1 MTRRSPISLSLLFTV
16 LVITGTANA
25 QDCYESSILSPSPFM
40 GNHGEV
46 FKLSDGSIWEVTYE
60 YEYLYEYFPSV
71 IICPSLGKLILKEK
85 QLSIA
90 SIAVAQSEA
99 SLNNEKSGWTV
110 FEETNLEGSISGI
123 VELGRLFKTTSRNIY
138 EVTGLTLQLVLELQP
153 SVLVLR
159 NGDTYKLI
167 VDGFDEP
174 LIATKLNASV
184 GSQSGAA
191 SAARLPQGATRGCPR
206 VIETRVDGTFD
217 GWTGDT
223 IFKLTNG
230 QIWMQSS
237 YDYTYK
243 YAYRPEVMI
252 FPSGGRCKMK
262 VEDVNDT
269 IEVTRLK

>member
-1 MTRRSPISLSLLFTV
+1 
-16 LVITGTANA
+16 
-25 QDCYESSILSPSPFM
+25 M

-60 YEYLYEYFPSV
+60 YEYLYEYYPSV
-71 IICPSLGKLILKEK
+71 IICQSRGKMILNKK

-90 SIAVAQSEA
+90 SIAAAQSGA

-110 FEETNLEGSISGI
+110 FEETNLEGFIRGT
-123 VELGRLFKTTSRNIY
+123 VRRGRIFKTTSRNIY
-138 EVTGLTLQLVLELQP
+138 EVTGLTLQLVLEVQP
-153 SVLVLR
+153 SVLILR
-159 NGDTYKLI
+159 NGNTYKLI

-174 LIATKLNASV
+174 FIARKVNASV
-184 GSQSGAA
+184 GSQSGAT
-191 SAARLPQGATRGCPR
+191 SAARLPQGVTRGCPR

-243 YAYRPEVMI
+243 YACQPEVMI
-252 FPSGGRCKMK
+252 FPSSGRCKMK